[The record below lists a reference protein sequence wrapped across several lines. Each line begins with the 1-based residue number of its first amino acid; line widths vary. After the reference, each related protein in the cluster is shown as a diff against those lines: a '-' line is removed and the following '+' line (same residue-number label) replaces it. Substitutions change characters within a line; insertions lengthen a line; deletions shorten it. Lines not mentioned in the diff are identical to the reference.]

1 MALELK
7 VDGHTVFAATGGADF
22 DPALPTIIFIH
33 GASMNRSVWA
43 SQARYFAHRGYGVL
57 AVDLP
62 GHGNSGG
69 PLLPTI
75 GDIADWIIRL
85 MDAAGVKTASLAGH
99 SMGSLPV
106 LEAAARYP
114 ERVERAIMLG
124 ISVPMQVADALL
136 DNAQANSPVA
146 YDMVNIWGHSKI
158 AQIGGNT
165 APGIWRTGG
174 GLRLLERGGDGVLYN
189 DMKACN
195 DYTTGLEAA
204 AKVTCPATLILGDGD
219 MMTPPRRAKDLMEA
233 LPNARMIV
241 LKDCGHMMMSEQ
253 PNETLDALIQA
264 MA

>member
-1 MALELK
+1 MALELS
-7 VDGHTVFAATGGADF
+7 VDGHSIFAATGGADF

-33 GASMNRSVWA
+33 GASMDRSVWA
-43 SQARYFAHRGYGVL
+43 VQARYFAHRGYGVL

-62 GHGNSGG
+62 GHGKSKGA
-69 PLLPTI
+69 LLPSI
-75 GDIADWIIRL
+75 GDIADWVMRL
-85 MDAAGVKTASLAGH
+85 MDAAGVKTAVLAGH

-124 ISVPMQVADALL
+124 ISVPMMVADALL
-136 DNAQANSPVA
+136 DNAEANNSA
-146 YDMVNIWGHSKI
+146 AHDMVNIWGHSMT

-174 GLRLLERGGDGVLYN
+174 GLRLLERGGDGVLHN

-204 AKVTCPATLILGDGD
+204 AKVACPATLILGDGD
-219 MMTPPRRAKDLMEA
+219 MMTPPKRARDLMAA
-233 LPNARMIV
+233 LPDARMIV
-241 LKDCGHMMMSEQ
+241 LKGCGHMMMSEQ
-253 PNETLDALIQA
+253 PNETLDAMIAALK
-264 MA
+264 

>member
-1 MALELK
+1 MALELN

-22 DPALPTIIFIH
+22 NPALPTIIFIH

-85 MDAAGVKTASLAGH
+85 MDAAGVKTASLTGH

-114 ERVERAIMLG
+114 ERVERAILLWPQML
-124 ISVPMQVADALL
+124 
-136 DNAQANSPVA
+136 
-146 YDMVNIWGHSKI
+146 
-158 AQIGGNT
+158 T
-165 APGIWRTGG
+165 
-174 GLRLLERGGDGVLYN
+174 
-189 DMKACN
+189 
-195 DYTTGLEAA
+195 
-204 AKVTCPATLILGDGD
+204 
-219 MMTPPRRAKDLMEA
+219 
-233 LPNARMIV
+233 
-241 LKDCGHMMMSEQ
+241 MS
-253 PNETLDALIQA
+253 
-264 MA
+264 